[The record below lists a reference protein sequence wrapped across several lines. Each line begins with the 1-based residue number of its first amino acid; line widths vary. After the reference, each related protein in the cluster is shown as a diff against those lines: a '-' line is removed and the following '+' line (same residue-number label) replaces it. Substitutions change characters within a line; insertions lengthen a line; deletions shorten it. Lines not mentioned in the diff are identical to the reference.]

1 MSLGSGS
8 QLNNAERT
16 ETLQELGLLDVSFD
30 PAFDRLTRLASKVL
44 QAPVSLLSLVEHH
57 RQYFKS
63 HIGLAEPWA
72 ERRETPLTHSF
83 CQHVVSNGQELIVT
97 DAREHPL
104 VHDNLAIP
112 DLGVISYAGMPIRSG
127 GHVLGSFCVI
137 DGKPRVWTADEL
149 DILHE
154 FAELLMT
161 ELKLRQEIRIHQQDI
176 RERERLQN
184 ELIGLQQALLDELST
199 PLIPLNDQVLVVPLI
214 GALDQ
219 QRAQR
224 MTEALLTGVGKY
236 RADFVILDITGVPV
250 LDTYVASLLVQT
262 SQAIQLLGARMVLT
276 GLRPEIAQ
284 TIVSVGLDLRSVVT
298 YSTLQQGIEYTFRRK

>member
-1 MSLGSGS
+1 
-8 QLNNAERT
+8 
-16 ETLQELGLLDVSFD
+16 
-30 PAFDRLTRLASKVL
+30 
-44 QAPVSLLSLVEHH
+44 
-57 RQYFKS
+57 
-63 HIGLAEPWA
+63 
-72 ERRETPLTHSF
+72 
-83 CQHVVSNGQELIVT
+83 
-97 DAREHPL
+97 
-104 VHDNLAIP
+104 
-112 DLGVISYAGMPIRSG
+112 
-127 GHVLGSFCVI
+127 
-137 DGKPRVWTADEL
+137 
-149 DILHE
+149 
-154 FAELLMT
+154 MT